1 MKKIFRL
8 TVALFLFVIVAN
20 AQDRI
25 VHQTELPMEIQH
37 YLKMHFPNNKVIKV
51 EEDKG
56 YYSTSYEIKLQNDIE
71 LEFDGIVIK
80 EIDSDTR
87 LPNSVIMP
95 SIIEFVAINYP
106 NSYIKEWERN
116 DKGTK
121 QQVKLN
127 NGLELEFNR
136 IGQFIKLD
144 D

>member
-25 VHQTELPMEIQH
+25 IHQTELPMEIQH

>member
-1 MKKIFRL
+1 MKRIFRL
-8 TVALFLFVIVAN
+8 TIALFLFAIVTN

-25 VHQTELPMEIQH
+25 IHQTELPMEIQH

-71 LEFDGIVIK
+71 LEFDGVVIK